1 MGRLNKKCCSSLEN
15 IRLVLIKQWMVD
27 NKMFLISESVFHY
40 TTRKDKLI
48 FSIKIC
54 IQVKLYTSS
63 VATVPDTAS
72 HVAWLHPDFPQA
84 SVYISYEMWG
94 FKKISFW
101 PSIQHLLLSLH
112 SNSSVKITGA
122 APWPETAHPGR
133 HISRDNVH
141 CSVKHDCLD
150 AGVVQIVTMTV
161 LSTSYN
167 TLACVNNIGVHL
179 SVELN
184 GDGRVQ
190 RDPGVRP
197 PTALP
202 PG

>member
-1 MGRLNKKCCSSLEN
+1 MR
-15 IRLVLIKQWMVD
+15 
-27 NKMFLISESVFHY
+27 Y
-40 TTRKDKLI
+40 
-48 FSIKIC
+48 
-54 IQVKLYTSS
+54 
-63 VATVPDTAS
+63 
-72 HVAWLHPDFPQA
+72 
-84 SVYISYEMWG
+84 
-94 FKKISFW
+94 KKISFW
-101 PSIQHLLLSLH
+101 LSIQPLLLSLH

-133 HISRDNVH
+133 HISRDKVH
-141 CSVKHDCLD
+141 CSVKHDCLV
-150 AGVVQIVTMTV
+150 AGVVQVVTMTV

-167 TLACVNNIGVHL
+167 TLDVNDIGVQL

-197 PTALP
+197 PTALL

>member
-1 MGRLNKKCCSSLEN
+1 
-15 IRLVLIKQWMVD
+15 
-27 NKMFLISESVFHY
+27 MFLISEFVFHY
-40 TTRKDKLI
+40 TSRKDKLI

-54 IQVKLYTSS
+54 IQVKFYSSS
-63 VATVPDTAS
+63 VALVTVLQNPVLPS
-72 HVAWLHPDFPQA
+72 HMKCD
-84 SVYISYEMWG
+84 
-94 FKKISFW
+94 K
-101 PSIQHLLLSLH
+101 
-112 SNSSVKITGA
+112 
-122 APWPETAHPGR
+122 
-133 HISRDNVH
+133 VH

>member
-1 MGRLNKKCCSSLEN
+1 MARN
-15 IRLVLIKQWMVD
+15 
-27 NKMFLISESVFHY
+27 F
-40 TTRKDKLI
+40 T
-48 FSIKIC
+48 
-54 IQVKLYTSS
+54 
-63 VATVPDTAS
+63 
-72 HVAWLHPDFPQA
+72 
-84 SVYISYEMWG
+84 
-94 FKKISFW
+94 
-101 PSIQHLLLSLH
+101 
-112 SNSSVKITGA
+112 
-122 APWPETAHPGR
+122 PWPP
-133 HISRDNVH
+133 VH

-150 AGVVQIVTMTV
+150 AGVVQVVTMTV

-197 PTALP
+197 PTALL

>member
-1 MGRLNKKCCSSLEN
+1 MNLFSVKQPERTSLYFRSRYVYKLNSTPPVWLWWLC
-15 IRLVLIKQWMVD
+15 
-27 NKMFLISESVFHY
+27 Y
-40 TTRKDKLI
+40 
-48 FSIKIC
+48 KI
-54 IQVKLYTSS
+54 QSYR
-63 VATVPDTAS
+63 PS

-122 APWPETAHPGR
+122 APWPETSHPGH

-197 PTALP
+197 PTALL